1 MIYIALPACNEEQ
14 NISALLREICLSS
27 AESISASDV
36 EVVVVDDGS
45 TDRTAAIVGEFAASS
60 QVGEFPHAKVT
71 LIRHE
76 ENRGLAEAIKTG
88 LTYCAGRAG
97 SRDIV
102 LTMDADNSHTPGLAP
117 AMVRAVREGHDVV
130 IASRYRR
137 GARVIGLS
145 PARRLLSL
153 LGSWTFRLLF
163 PIRNV
168 RDYTC
173 GYRAYRATL
182 LQEVLRENPNFI
194 SERGFSVMVDILLK
208 LRARSPEVLMTEV
221 PLLLRY
227 DRKRG
232 ASKMDVSRTLTE
244 TLLLIARRRF
254 GLP

>member
-1 MIYIALPACNEEQ
+1 MIYIALPACNEEP
-14 NISALLREICLSS
+14 NISSLLREICLSS
-27 AESISASDV
+27 AESIPASDV
-36 EVVVVDDGS
+36 EIVVVDDGS
-45 TDRTAAIVGEFAASS
+45 SDLTAAIVGDFAASCE
-60 QVGEFPHAKVT
+60 VGDFPHAKVT

-76 ENRGLAEAIKTG
+76 GNRGLAEAIRTG

-145 PARRLLSL
+145 PTRRLLSR
-153 LGSWTFRLLF
+153 LGSWTFSL
-163 PIRNV
+163 
-168 RDYTC
+168 
-173 GYRAYRATL
+173 
-182 LQEVLRENPNFI
+182 
-194 SERGFSVMVDILLK
+194 MVDILLK
-208 LRARSPEVLMTEV
+208 LRARSPEVIMTEV

-232 ASKMDVSRTLTE
+232 ASKMDISRTLRE
-244 TLLLIARRRF
+244 TLLLIVRRRF